1 MRTPP
6 PTPTLPPSSDP
17 DRQSQPPKENQK
29 QNNKKKN
36 NPSHTIPPHLH
47 SSAQPCT
54 SPLPSK
60 LTSQAA
66 THFPRAR
73 AWHIHPPVPAAV
85 DPIISHC
92 LVVGVA
98 TTPLPKKRRLDA
110 WMDAGQGAKTEK
122 QTETKEVSTRSRQGD
137 VACLGKVKSE
147 KLKRVL
153 RRPGGYATRK
163 REEEW
168 KRGLGGIFL
177 FRSFFPSSFPFLFR
191 LFSWSPGKGQLRTAI
206 YLACQGETAQRCK
219 HMFGIAQCRKKR
231 ALRLAVHS
239 QPECKN

>member
-66 THFPRAR
+66 THFPRAH

-122 QTETKEVSTRSRQGD
+122 QTETKEVSTRSRQGR
-137 VACLGKVKSE
+137 VCGLLGGKVRSE
-147 KLKRVL
+147 KVEEGSSRSGGLCHKEKRGVEKGV
-153 RRPGGYATRK
+153 GGYIP
-163 REEEW
+163 
-168 KRGLGGIFL
+168 L
-177 FRSFFPSSFPFLFR
+177 SVFFPSSFPFLFC
-191 LFSWSPGKGQLRTAI
+191 LFS
-206 YLACQGETAQRCK
+206 
-219 HMFGIAQCRKKR
+219 
-231 ALRLAVHS
+231 
-239 QPECKN
+239 